1 MTFYNEGDKSQAIC
15 EDCVSVVDTTFQ
27 RRNVPFDDGYG
38 VVQNVLVAVCDICD
52 RVVAVPAQS
61 TPAIKAARELP
72 VVSVE
77 TRLPASY
84 LDRLD
89 YAMNTISA
97 AAATKHRKMFLSV
110 YIDFLAREE
119 RAGKAVVFNWRQS
132 DPNGHEGTIGRQG
145 IVELEPQPR
154 EQSKRLSLKL
164 NPYIADELLTLQT
177 AAQLSR
183 TDLFKNMICQ
193 MQDDVVNQPKKEL
206 VEELKLFA
214 RAAV

>member
-1 MTFYNEGDKSQAIC
+1 MTFYKEGDKSQAIC
-15 EDCVSVVDTTFQ
+15 EDCESVVHTTFQ
-27 RRNVPFDDGYG
+27 RRNVPFDDGVG
-38 VVQNVLVAVCDICD
+38 EVENVLVAVCDICD

-61 TPAIKAARELP
+61 TPAIKAARELA

-89 YAMNTISA
+89 YAMNAISA

-110 YIDFLAREE
+110 YIDFLARQE
-119 RAGKAVVFNWRQS
+119 RAGKAVVCSWKQS
-132 DPNGHEGTIGRQG
+132 DPNSHKGNVGHQV
-145 IVELEPQPR
+145 IVRAAPELR

-164 NPYIADELLTLQT
+164 NAYIADELLTLQT
-177 AAQLSR
+177 ATKLSR
-183 TDLFKNMICQ
+183 TELFKNMICQ